1 MGFRFRKTIS
11 IVPGVRVNLSNG
23 GASLSLGPRGASISV
38 GKRGTYANLGLP
50 GTGLSYR
57 TRLDGGR
64 SATRSANRSDS
75 QVETIDIDS
84 LEREALLINGDMDS
98 ILNIHELTPNINT
111 GRTWSSLEQT
121 YIDLFDKPYSVLPPE
136 RPVKPETLVPPQQPE
151 RIKPGFFAKLLKSD
165 DDIEQEF
172 QMRLQLWNEEVTR
185 CERDN
190 QLNQLRYQQ
199 QRTAWAEQYAQWTS
213 DKKVHEERTNIP
225 REQIIQAFNADNT
238 FFEHVLAHDLAD
250 IEWPRETIISY
261 QVDVRRSL
269 VQLDVDL
276 PEIEDIPSKTASI
289 NARQNGLNIK
299 NKTEKTLRQEYA
311 RHIHGCMFKLIG
323 ETFASLPLNN
333 VQVAGY
339 SQRVSKT
346 TGNIENEYL
355 LSVIADRV
363 TFSRINFDNLSL
375 VDPVESLCSYSLNRN
390 MSSTGIFKPIV
401 L

>member
-57 TRLDGGR
+57 TRLDGSGSGSRGGSR
-64 SATRSANRSDS
+64 SGN
-75 QVETIDIDS
+75 QVETVDIEA

-98 ILNIHELTPNINT
+98 ILNIHELTPNIHT
-111 GRTWSSLEQT
+111 GRSLQSLENS
-121 YIDLFDKPYSVLPPE
+121 YIELFDKPYSVLPPE
-136 RPVKPETLVPPQQPE
+136 RPTKPEILTPPTQPE
-151 RIKPGFFAKLLKSD
+151 RVKPGFFAKLIKSD
-165 DDIEQEF
+165 SDIEQEF
-172 QMRLQLWNEEVTR
+172 KMRLELWSEEVVR

-213 DKKVHEERTNIP
+213 DKKAHEERTYVP
-225 REQIIQAFNADNT
+225 RDQIVNAFLSDNT
-238 FFEHVLAHDLAD
+238 FFEHVLAHDLAT

-269 VQLDVDL
+269 IQLDVDL
-276 PEIEDIPSKTASI
+276 PEIEDIPNKTAAL

-299 NKTEKTLRQEYA
+299 NKTDKTLRQEYA
-311 RHIHGCMFKLIG
+311 RHVHGCIFKLIG
-323 ETFASLPLNN
+323 EAFSSLPLNH

-355 LSVIADRV
+355 LSVAVDRSSFGY
-363 TFSRINFDNLSL
+363 TNFDNLPSI
-375 VDPVESLCSYSLNRN
+375 DPMEALAHYGLNRD
-390 MSSTGIFKPIV
+390 MTSTGIFRPIKP
-401 L
+401 

>member
-311 RHIHGCMFKLIG
+311 R
-323 ETFASLPLNN
+323 
-333 VQVAGY
+333 Q
-339 SQRVSKT
+339 
-346 TGNIENEYL
+346 
-355 LSVIADRV
+355 
-363 TFSRINFDNLSL
+363 
-375 VDPVESLCSYSLNRN
+375 
-390 MSSTGIFKPIV
+390 
-401 L
+401 